1 MAFTSYEAMPLDQML
16 NRVQKYHPGDGYKLV
31 EKAWKFAE
39 KAHTGQFRKSGEP
52 YFTHPCLV
60 ASILTD
66 LMIDPPT
73 ISAGLLHDTVEDCEG
88 ITLDTIRD
96 EFGEEV
102 ADLVDGV
109 TKLNKL
115 DFANREEAQAESLR
129 KMILAM
135 SRDIRVVL
143 IKLADRL
150 HNMRTL
156 RHQPEERR
164 WLLHPMKRCHWTR

>member
-16 NRVQKYHPGDGYKLV
+16 NRVQKYHPGDGWKLV
-31 EKAWKFAE
+31 ERAWKFAE
-39 KAHTGQFRKSGEP
+39 NAHAGQIRKSGEP

-73 ISAGLLHDTVEDCEG
+73 IAAGLLHDTVEDCEG
-88 ITLDTIRD
+88 ITVDTIRN
-96 EFGEEV
+96 EFGPEV
-102 ADLVDGV
+102 AELVDGV

-156 RHQPEERR
+156 KYMRPE
-164 WLLHPMKRCHWTR
+164 K